1 MPTQEQVLRMAMKF
15 ANAYIEEHGYE
26 GLGERSFDELV
37 DSFNAIVEENHEQLC
52 FE

>member
-1 MPTQEQVLRMAMKF
+1 MPTQEQVLRMASAF

-37 DSFNAIVEENHEQLC
+37 DSFNALVEEHHEQLF